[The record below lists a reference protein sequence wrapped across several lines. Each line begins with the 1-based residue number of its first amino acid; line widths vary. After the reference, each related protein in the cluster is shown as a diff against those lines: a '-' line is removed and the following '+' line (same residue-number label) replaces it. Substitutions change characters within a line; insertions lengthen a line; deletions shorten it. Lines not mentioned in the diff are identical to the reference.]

1 MHTMVYL
8 LVSEL
13 RDTFRSRVA
22 RQRELMALRHP
33 LTTMALRHPFTT
45 MKRKRQIW
53 EAFPWDTSP
62 RTMIRRKPALI
73 HHPAPVKQI
82 VKA

>member
-1 MHTMVYL
+1 MHTIVYL

-13 RDTFRSRVA
+13 RDTFRSPVA
-22 RQRELMALRHP
+22 LQRELMAF
-33 LTTMALRHPFTT
+33 RHPFTT

-53 EAFPWDTSP
+53 KAFPWDTSP
-62 RTMIRRKPALI
+62 RTMIRCTPALI
-73 HHPAPVKQI
+73 HRPAPVKQI